1 VRTQIASADS
11 NKLIESVLFLSSRKG
26 ENTRETSQLVRG
38 NGNSH
43 PDFDGGLVGF
53 AHVSAS
59 SK

>member
-1 VRTQIASADS
+1 MRAQIRPANSY
-11 NKLIESVLFLSSRKG
+11 KPIESVLFLSSRKG